1 MSGKVEGSFMALI
14 LNSKKNTL
22 IAHISG
28 DFDLVKA
35 NQYRE
40 QIDRNLAETMSQNL
54 LLDLAK
60 TTFIDSSGLGVI
72 MGRYRKVKANHGQ
85 MIIYGVS
92 PRIRKIFELS
102 GILSLMPVCSSEEAA
117 WKILEENTRKEA

>member
-1 MSGKVEGSFMALI
+1 MALI

-92 PRIRKIFELS
+92 TRIRKIFELS